1 MPIAGADI
9 VHTQMGAL
17 PATDPRL
24 SLVAVYT
31 DADAATVL
39 VRWYRRERGIPVSI
53 ATAAAII
60 SQAQHDAT
68 VIGSEGYDDDP
79 TATICWLHVPNEYGQ
94 LLARGERAAVSA
106 FQEEV
111 TPRRQTPKTPRH
123 LLTGHF
129 RARR

>member
-1 MPIAGADI
+1 MSVMASDI
-9 VHTQMGAL
+9 VHAQMGGL

-24 SLVAVYT
+24 NLKAVYT
-31 DADAATVL
+31 DSEAATVL
-39 VRWYRRERGIPVSI
+39 VRWHGQERGVPVSH

-60 SQAQHDAT
+60 SQAQHDAAIT
-68 VIGSEGYDDDP
+68 GSEGYADDP
-79 TATICWLHVPNEYGQ
+79 TATIYWLRMLNEYAR
-94 LLARGERAAVSA
+94 LLTNGERAAVAA